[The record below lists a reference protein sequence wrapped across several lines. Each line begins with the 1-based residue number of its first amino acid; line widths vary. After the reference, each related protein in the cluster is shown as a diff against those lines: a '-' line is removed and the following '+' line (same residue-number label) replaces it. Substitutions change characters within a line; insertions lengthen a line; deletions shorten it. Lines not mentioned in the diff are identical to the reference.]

1 MARCLSLPGTKG
13 FPRMWDLW
21 CWNWH
26 GLQWNQ
32 TAGQPIQAI
41 SWFSSTVHLV
51 CTDPYLPLNR
61 FMKEDQGT
69 HSGTLRNKPT
79 DQIRGKWKRRVIS
92 VPGDTSEGTF
102 TASAS
107 HTQKREPC
115 HGTWLMWWHSLS
127 FNIQQQYIFTK
138 LQPSPLKGKY
148 NNKLLKKL
156 SIYIILELC
165 FVSREYCKSKLN
177 NCQKWIYICIYEYIY
192 IYIYIYI
199 LHSFSKM
206 STGGLLHTR
215 LCLWLWGP
223 TEMQRTLFFSVRNLI

>member
-1 MARCLSLPGTKG
+1 
-13 FPRMWDLW
+13 
-21 CWNWH
+21 
-26 GLQWNQ
+26 
-32 TAGQPIQAI
+32 
-41 SWFSSTVHLV
+41 
-51 CTDPYLPLNR
+51 
-61 FMKEDQGT
+61 MKEDRGT

-92 VPGDTSEGTF
+92 VPGDMSEGTF

-138 LQPSPLKGKY
+138 LQLSPLKGKY

-177 NCQKWIYICIYEYIY
+177 NCQKWIYICIYEYTYEY
-192 IYIYIYI
+192 IYRYI

-206 STGGLLHTR
+206 STGGLLHIR

-223 TEMQRTLFFSVRNLI
+223 TEMHRTLFFSVRHLI